1 MIKFAKLYKSKCVTF
16 EKFGVVEKNVNC
28 FGYNVFKF
36 RTDRPIK
43 ETNFMQSID
52 DIYASGAFCHLF
64 INDLNLRIPDIF
76 F

>member
-1 MIKFAKLYKSKCVTF
+1 MLIVLVITYLNLEQVS
-16 EKFGVVEKNVNC
+16 
-28 FGYNVFKF
+28 
-36 RTDRPIK
+36 DRPIK